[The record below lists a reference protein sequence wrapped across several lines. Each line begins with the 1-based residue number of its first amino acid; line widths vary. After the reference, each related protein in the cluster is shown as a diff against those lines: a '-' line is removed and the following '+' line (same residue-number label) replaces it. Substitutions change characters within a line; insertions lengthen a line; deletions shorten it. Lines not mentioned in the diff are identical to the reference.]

1 MSGCPSVQI
10 RNRGSGYVKQL
21 KTGSGA
27 KTELDTKLADLLA
40 ARDAMDAKLK
50 MPAVYA
56 EKTDIK
62 GPK

>member
-10 RNRGSGYVKQL
+10 RNRGSGYVKQS
-21 KTGSGA
+21 TGGGA

-50 MPAVYA
+50 MPVVHT
-56 EKTDIK
+56 EKTDNR

>member
-10 RNRGSGYVKQL
+10 RNRGSGYVKSAS
-21 KTGSGA
+21 GSGT

-50 MPAVYA
+50 MPVVHA
-56 EKTDIK
+56 EKTDNR